1 MNYRAFVKKQ
11 LMGGKLYKVRGF
23 GIGAGSR
30 PQMSLKHYHSG
41 GTISHRAVVGPIVDS
56 VIENLE
62 KVRLKSGSGRNRKIY
77 DDEPKAGKGLS
88 KKFNSL
94 KFNFYII
101 LYKSWI

>member
-23 GIGAGSR
+23 GIVSGSL
-30 PQMSLKHYHSG
+30 PQMRLNHYSG
-41 GTISHRAVVGPIVDS
+41 GTISHRAVVGPLLPDFGSLSIAR
-56 VIENLE
+56 
-62 KVRLKSGSGRNRKIY
+62 KKSGAGRNRKIY

-94 KFNFYII
+94 KFNF
-101 LYKSWI
+101 

>member
-30 PQMSLKHYHSG
+30 PQMQLSNYHDG
-41 GTISHRAVVGPIVDS
+41 GTISHRAVVGPLIPNFES
-56 VIENLE
+56 LSISR
-62 KVRLKSGSGRNRKIY
+62 KKSGAGRNRKIY
-77 DDEPKAGKGLS
+77 DDEKIGKG

-94 KFNFYII
+94 KFNF
-101 LYKSWI
+101 

>member
-30 PQMSLKHYHSG
+30 PQIRLNHYSG
-41 GTISHRAVVGPIVDS
+41 GTISHRADVGPLIPDVGTLS
-56 VIENLE
+56 ISR
-62 KVRLKSGSGRNRKIY
+62 KKSGGGRNRKIY
-77 DDEPKAGKGLS
+77 DDEVVGKGGG

-94 KFNFYII
+94 KFNF
-101 LYKSWI
+101 

>member
-23 GIGAGSR
+23 GIGAGAR
-30 PQMSLKHYHSG
+30 PQMLLNHYSG
-41 GTISHRAVVGPIVDS
+41 GTISHRAVVGPLLPDFGSLS
-56 VIENLE
+56 VHPSSNQ
-62 KVRLKSGSGRNRKIY
+62 KSGSGRNRKIY

-94 KFNFYII
+94 KFNF
-101 LYKSWI
+101 

>member
-30 PQMSLKHYHSG
+30 PQIRLNHYSG
-41 GTISHRAVVGPIVDS
+41 GTISHRAVVGPLIPDVGTLS
-56 VIENLE
+56 IAR
-62 KVRLKSGSGRNRKIY
+62 KKSGGGRNRKIY
-77 DDEPKAGKGLS
+77 DDEVVGKGGT

-94 KFNFYII
+94 KFNF
-101 LYKSWI
+101 

>member
-30 PQMSLKHYHSG
+30 PSMQLNNYHG
-41 GTISHRAVVGPIVDS
+41 AGTISHRAVVGPLIPDFGS
-56 VIENLE
+56 LSIA
-62 KVRLKSGSGRNRKIY
+62 RQKSGAGRIRKIY

-94 KFNFYII
+94 KFNF
-101 LYKSWI
+101 

>member
-30 PQMSLKHYHSG
+30 PQMSLNHYHSG

-62 KVRLKSGSGRNRKIY
+62 NLRLKSGGRIRKIY
-77 DDEPKAGKGLS
+77 NDEPKAGKGVG

-94 KFNFYII
+94 KFNF
-101 LYKSWI
+101 

>member
-30 PQMSLKHYHSG
+30 PQMQLSNYHDG
-41 GTISHRAVVGPIVDS
+41 GTISHRAVVGPLIPNFESLS
-56 VIENLE
+56 VGR
-62 KVRLKSGSGRNRKIY
+62 KKSGSGRNRKIY
-77 DDEPKAGKGLS
+77 DDEKIGQG

-94 KFNFYII
+94 KFNF
-101 LYKSWI
+101 